1 MFLDIQSNDPDLLK
15 FLEENISKTTPSII
29 LGKKGHRLLTL
40 NFLSS
45 ENEVKIS
52 CLNQDPISMSKP
64 FHFSEIINKINHFQQ
79 NYFVE
84 IGPMEY
90 FPFDGSLKLNEKNTL
105 LTQTQNQILCSLVC
119 FEEGIDKKKLYES
132 IWVRDKNISENK
144 LDTHLT
150 NLRNHIFDFSNYKLN
165 FKTLRGS
172 IKLDVS

>member
-52 CLNQDPISMSKP
+52 CLNQDLINMSKP

-132 IWVRDKNISENK
+132 IWVSDKNISENK

-150 NLRNHIFDFSNYKLN
+150 NLRNHIFDFGNYKLN
-165 FKTLRGS
+165 FKTLRGA
-172 IKLDVS
+172 IKLDIN

>member
-15 FLEENISKTTPSII
+15 FLEENISKTTPSIV

-52 CLNQDPISMSKP
+52 CLNQDLINMSKP

-132 IWVRDKNISENK
+132 IWVKDKNISENK

-150 NLRNHIFDFSNYKLN
+150 NLRNHIFDFGNYKLN
-165 FKTLRGS
+165 FKTLRGA
-172 IKLDVS
+172 IKLDIN

>member
-52 CLNQDPISMSKP
+52 CLNQDLINMSKP

-90 FPFDGSLKLNEKNTL
+90 FPFDGSLKLNEK
-105 LTQTQNQILCSLVC
+105 IHCSPKHKIKYYVA
-119 FEEGIDKKKLYES
+119 LYVLKRE
-132 IWVRDKNISENK
+132 
-144 LDTHLT
+144 
-150 NLRNHIFDFSNYKLN
+150 
-165 FKTLRGS
+165 
-172 IKLDVS
+172 

>member
-52 CLNQDPISMSKP
+52 CLNQDLINMSKP

-105 LTQTQNQILCSLVC
+105 LSQTQNQILCSLVC
-119 FEEGIDKKKLYES
+119 FEKGIEKKKLYES
-132 IWVRDKNISENK
+132 IWVRDKNISDNK

-150 NLRNHIFDFSNYKLN
+150 NLRNHIFDFSNYRLN
-165 FKTLRGS
+165 FKTVRGS
-172 IKLDVS
+172 INLDIS